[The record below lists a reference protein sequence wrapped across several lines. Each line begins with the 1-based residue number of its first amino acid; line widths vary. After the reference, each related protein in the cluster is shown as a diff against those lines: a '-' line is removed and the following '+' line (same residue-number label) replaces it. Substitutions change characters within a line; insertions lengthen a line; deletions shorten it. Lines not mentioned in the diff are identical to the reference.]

1 MVPLFFLI
9 SFVLYASL
17 GVLAMYWQPAIVI
30 MIALLPVFLLGVRD
44 SIQRQKAVLR
54 NFPVLGHF
62 RYLFEHIRPEI
73 YQYFIESD
81 RDGMPYDRQQR
92 SIVYQRAK
100 RALATVPFGTQ
111 LDVYRPGYEWINHS
125 MCARHPTGEHPRIQI
140 GGHRCEQPY
149 SSSILNVSAMS
160 YGALSSA
167 AVRSLNGGAAL
178 GGFAHNTG
186 EGGISPHHLEP
197 GGDLIWQIGT
207 GYFGCRNDDGTF
219 NPDLFEEKAHLD
231 AVKMIEIKISQGA
244 KPGHGGILPAAKITP
259 EIAEI
264 RHVGMDRDVISPPA
278 HSAFN
283 TPIEMLEF
291 IQLLRERSGGK
302 PIGIKLCIG
311 DRSEFLGVCM
321 AMRETGI
328 APDFISIDGGEGGT
342 GAAPLEFSDSIG
354 SPLMEGLVFAHN
366 ALNGFGVREQV
377 RLIAS
382 GKITTGFDI
391 ASRLAA
397 GADLCYAAR
406 GFMFAL
412 GCIQARRCHSNH
424 CPVGVATQKQG
435 LVRGLDVSDKTVR
448 TANFHELT
456 VTAFMELLGAAGIAN
471 PELLRPWHIHRR
483 VSPTEVRTYEEIY
496 DFLEPGALLEDVV
509 PVDYR
514 GWLVRASA
522 ETFPCRV
529 TQGVA

>member
-1 MVPLFFLI
+1 MVVLFFVI
-9 SFVLYASL
+9 SFLIYAAL
-17 GVLAMYWQPAIVI
+17 GVLAYFWQPAIVG
-30 MIALLPVFLLGVRD
+30 MIVLLPVFAFGVYD
-44 SIQRQKAVLR
+44 SMQRQRAVLR
-54 NFPVLGHF
+54 NFPVLGRF

-100 RALATVPFGTQ
+100 KALSTVPFGTQ

-125 MCARHPTGEHPRIQI
+125 MCARRPTGDAPRIVI

-149 SSSILNVSAMS
+149 SASILNISAMS

-167 AVRSLNGGAAL
+167 AIRALNGGAAI

-186 EGGISPHHLEP
+186 EGGISPHHLAP
-197 GGDLIWQIGT
+197 GGDLIWQVGT
-207 GYFGCRNDDGTF
+207 GYFGCRNEDGGF
-219 NPDLFEEKAHLD
+219 DPDRFEEKAHLD
-231 AVKMIEIKISQGA
+231 VVKMIEIKISQGA

-259 EIAEI
+259 EIAKI
-264 RHVGMDRDVISPPA
+264 RHVPMGQDVLSPPA
-278 HSAFN
+278 HSVFD
-283 TPIEMLEF
+283 TPIGLLEF
-291 IQLLRERSGGK
+291 VQLLRERSGGK

-311 DRSEFLGVCM
+311 DRSEFLGMCM

-328 APDFISIDGGEGGT
+328 APDYIAIDGGEGGT

-382 GKITTGFDI
+382 GKVTTGFDI

-397 GADLCYAAR
+397 GADLCSVAR

-424 CPVGVATQKQG
+424 CPVGVATQKPG
-435 LVRGLDVSDKTVR
+435 LVRGLDPADKTLRV
-448 TANFHELT
+448 ASFHSQT
-456 VTAFMELLGAAGIAN
+456 VEAFMELLGAAGVMS

-496 DFLEPGALLEDVV
+496 DFLEPGALLEGEA
-509 PVDYR
+509 PPAYR

-522 ETFPCRV
+522 EAFPCRAA
-529 TQGVA
+529 QGVL